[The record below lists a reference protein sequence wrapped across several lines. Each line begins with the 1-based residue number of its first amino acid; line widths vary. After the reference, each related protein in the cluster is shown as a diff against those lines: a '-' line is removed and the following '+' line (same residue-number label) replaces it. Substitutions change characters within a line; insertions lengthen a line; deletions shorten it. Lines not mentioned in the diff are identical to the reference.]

1 MMLYPNTAPPTTAHK
16 GLGPRIQQ
24 QKGRGVCFSDEVE
37 VVEIEG
43 YDDDTWLQVSTTL
56 AS

>member
-1 MMLYPNTAPPTTAHK
+1 MLYPNTAPPTTAHK